1 MKLWLR
7 VHGYEPCSW
16 TFVWHNLCHTF
27 REMGDELYDLMA
39 PDDALDC
46 IEIWWGDPQFWNWS
60 GLDVKLRV
68 AIALS
73 EARSLLASGRDNAIR
88 NMARADLIVCPSLS
102 ATQAFK
108 ELPLDAPIV
117 VVPFGVDID
126 EFPWVE
132 RDWTGQLSFLHA
144 GITQFRKGSWMVP
157 EAFVAAF
164 AEDVGGVRLTIASP
178 RASPMFVQLKAEYGN
193 HRSID
198 FKLGLEESASTIY
211 NAHHIYVTPHL
222 SEGFGLMIPEAMAT
236 GMPAIVARCSAPRE
250 FFSPDYGWWIEMSED
265 YVRVCECLPETSG
278 FWRLPDLDSLV
289 AVM

>member
-1 MKLWLR
+1 
-7 VHGYEPCSW
+7 
-16 TFVWHNLCHTF
+16 
-27 REMGDELYDLMA
+27 
-39 PDDALDC
+39 
-46 IEIWWGDPQFWNWS
+46 
-60 GLDVKLRV
+60 
-68 AIALS
+68 
-73 EARSLLASGRDNAIR
+73 
-88 NMARADLIVCPSLS
+88 MARADLIVCPSLS
-102 ATQAFK
+102 ATQAFN
-108 ELPLDAPIV
+108 ELPLEAPIV

-144 GITQFRKGSWMVP
+144 GVTQFRKGSWMVP

-211 NAHHIYVTPHL
+211 NTHHIYVSPHL

-236 GMPAIVARCSAPRE
+236 GMPAIVARC
-250 FFSPDYGWWIEMSED
+250 DYGWWIEMSED

-289 AVM
+289 AVMREAYEDREKCALRSQNASAYVQSSLTWDHTCRMLKQRIEEVLDGKESIIDHASVQRRAVAAG